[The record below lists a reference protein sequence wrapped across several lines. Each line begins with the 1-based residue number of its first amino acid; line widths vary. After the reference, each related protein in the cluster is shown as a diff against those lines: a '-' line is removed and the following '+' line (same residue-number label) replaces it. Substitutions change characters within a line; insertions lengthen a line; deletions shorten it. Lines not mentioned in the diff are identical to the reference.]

1 MLTEL
6 RGGLCLISAAL
17 GLLLPGPALAVQEST
32 PQSIRVTSG
41 AVHHHSTG
49 RSWGRFFAYSSPVD
63 LTGGGFG
70 GNQIYV
76 FSIVDYACQ
85 LGRKELERSN
95 DPLNCPDP
103 AQPYLVLATDA
114 NPQDGVDNPSVD
126 SSGTVVAF
134 EALGSFEGKCQG
146 GAANRKQVFIR
157 DLSFNPPKTT
167 PVTCNP
173 DGDSYAPSLNDGGGV
188 VAFVS
193 TANLTGGG
201 SGIPQVFV
209 YQYKVA
215 DPTDIRL
222 VGTLQGISTTPVA
235 AGTGPSGAPMLNAD
249 GQRVAFESRSDLL
262 GDGHDTG
269 VWQIYLFDRS
279 HIFTSQGNGILFQLT
294 HGDADSRDPY
304 VEEKRP
310 GNIWF
315 DSSATDL
322 LGTPTS
328 STGRQIYRAVIN
340 DQPLAD
346 PPIEQ
351 WTFGPGNSWMPAVEP
366 SGGKVIFLS
375 DGDLLLNGTTGI
387 RLFSIDFRDPVHQVI
402 YQITAR
408 GTIGPRIGASLGAW
422 FATFDSDDDVGGYG
436 VCGRQIWIITYD
448 PGHYTEAGHQ
458 RLAVSTLGAKPGEPF
473 PGNPNDSCND
483 ADGCTSDVCVGG
495 QLCMHTQEPEG
506 FKCAD
511 GDQCT
516 TGVATCQQGKC
527 TVEPP
532 LNCDDSNKCTDDTCD
547 PNTGCTNEP
556 LSCDPKNPCDVGSC
570 DPATGCAAAPLTG
583 MSGVTCQGDQ
593 VKGKTPAQGSKQV
606 LKNLKRAQ
614 KLLQQAEKKKPKGAK
629 RKLKQAAKLFQDVMP
644 DITTDQSIPREAAAE
659 LVIQIRGL
667 LDAISS
673 VLKDIQTKA
682 GGK

>member
-1 MLTEL
+1 MGPLL
-6 RGGLCLISAAL
+6 R
-17 GLLLPGPALAVQEST
+17 LL
-32 PQSIRVTSG
+32 
-41 AVHHHSTG
+41 
-49 RSWGRFFAYSSPVD
+49 SPVD

-76 FSIVDYACQ
+76 LSIVDYACQ
-85 LGRKELERSN
+85 LGRPDLERSN
-95 DPLNCPDP
+95 DPLNCPNP
-103 AQPYLVLATDA
+103 PQPYLVRATDA

-146 GAANRKQVFIR
+146 GAATRKQVFIR
-157 DLSFNPPKTT
+157 DLSFDPPKTT
-167 PVTCNP
+167 AVTCNP

-201 SGIPQVFV
+201 TRDSAGVRLPVQGRRPDRHQTGGYPSGDQHH
-209 YQYKVA
+209 A
-215 DPTDIRL
+215 DRGGHGAERRPDAERRRPARRL
-222 VGTLQGISTTPVA
+222 RIAL
-235 AGTGPSGAPMLNAD
+235 GPSRRRPRHGRLAD
-249 GQRVAFESRSDLL
+249 ISVRPEPHLHQPGQR
-262 GDGHDTG
+262 
-269 VWQIYLFDRS
+269 
-279 HIFTSQGNGILFQLT
+279 ILFQLT

-310 GNIWF
+310 GDVWF

-322 LGTPTS
+322 LGTPTT
-328 STGRQIYRAVIN
+328 STGRQIYRAVVN
-340 DQPLAD
+340 DQPATD

-387 RLFSIDFRDPVHQVI
+387 RLFSIDFRDPVHQVL

-532 LNCDDSNKCTDDTCD
+532 LNCDDNNKCTDDTCD
-547 PNTGCTNEP
+547 PNTGCANDRYLVRPEEP
-556 LSCDPKNPCDVGSC
+556 LRRGELRPGHRMRGRAADRDVWRDVPGRSGQGQ
-570 DPATGCAAAPLTG
+570 DASTG
-583 MSGVTCQGDQ
+583 
-593 VKGKTPAQGSKQV
+593 
-606 LKNLKRAQ
+606 
-614 KLLQQAEKKKPKGAK
+614 QQAGFEESEARAEAPAASRKQEAK
-629 RKLKQAAKLFQDVMP
+629 RGEAQAQAGRQAVP
-644 DITTDQSIPREAAAE
+644 GR
-659 LVIQIRGL
+659 
-667 LDAISS
+667 DA
-673 VLKDIQTKA
+673 
-682 GGK
+682 

>member
-1 MLTEL
+1 M
-6 RGGLCLISAAL
+6 
-17 GLLLPGPALAVQEST
+17 
-32 PQSIRVTSG
+32 
-41 AVHHHSTG
+41 
-49 RSWGRFFAYSSPVD
+49 
-63 LTGGGFG
+63 
-70 GNQIYV
+70 
-76 FSIVDYACQ
+76 
-85 LGRKELERSN
+85 
-95 DPLNCPDP
+95 
-103 AQPYLVLATDA
+103 
-114 NPQDGVDNPSVD
+114 
-126 SSGTVVAF
+126 
-134 EALGSFEGKCQG
+134 
-146 GAANRKQVFIR
+146 
-157 DLSFNPPKTT
+157 
-167 PVTCNP
+167 
-173 DGDSYAPSLNDGGGV
+173 
-188 VAFVS
+188 
-193 TANLTGGG
+193 
-201 SGIPQVFV
+201 
-209 YQYKVA
+209 
-215 DPTDIRL
+215 
-222 VGTLQGISTTPVA
+222 
-235 AGTGPSGAPMLNAD
+235 
-249 GQRVAFESRSDLL
+249 
-262 GDGHDTG
+262 
-269 VWQIYLFDRS
+269 
-279 HIFTSQGNGILFQLT
+279 
-294 HGDADSRDPY
+294 
-304 VEEKRP
+304 
-310 GNIWF
+310 
-315 DSSATDL
+315 
-322 LGTPTS
+322 
-328 STGRQIYRAVIN
+328 IN

-387 RLFSIDFRDPVHQVI
+387 RLFSIDFRDPVHQVL

-506 FKCAD
+506 STCAD

-532 LNCDDSNKCTDDTCD
+532 LNCDDNNKCTDDTCD

-556 LSCDPKNPCDVGSC
+556 LSCNPKNPCDVGSC

-583 MSGVTCQGDQ
+583 MSGVTCQGGQ
-593 VKGKTPAQGSKQV
+593 VKSKTPPQGSKQV

-629 RKLKQAAKLFQDVMP
+629 RKLKQAAKLFQAVMP
-644 DITTDQSIPREAAAE
+644 DNTTDPSIPRDAAAE
-659 LVIQIRGL
+659 LVIPIRGL

-673 VLKDIQTKA
+673 MLKDLQTQV